1 MSDPIR
7 KDVEHFQQLR
17 GFSTATLHE
26 ALGQRGAL
34 PPSIQPLDASM
45 RLCGRAF
52 TVQARRGSN
61 YFVHQAVYSAAPCDV
76 LVIETDSD
84 HVAGYWGE
92 LLTLAAQSVRL
103 TGVVLDGHLRDRN
116 DIIALGFPIF
126 SRGACIRGTSKHVAG
141 SLGETVHLGDTCVNT
156 GDVIVGD
163 ADGVVVVGQSVVE
176 KAVARA
182 SQRESTESE
191 WKSSIDK
198 GERLID
204 LIMPKTRP
212 EPPSPSPTTALIL

>member
-1 MSDPIR
+1 MIKPI
-7 KDVEHFQQLR
+7 KENIVDFQELK
-17 GFSTATLHE
+17 GFSTATVHE

-34 PPSIQPLDASM
+34 PPSIQPLTAST

-52 TVQARRGSN
+52 TVQARGGSN
-61 YFVHQAVYSAAPCDV
+61 YFVHKAVYSASRFDV
-76 LVIETDSD
+76 LVIETDCD

-92 LLTLAAQSVRL
+92 LLTRAAQSVRL
-103 TGVVLDGHLRDRN
+103 AGVVLGGHVRDCTEVM
-116 DIIALGFPIF
+116 ALGFPIF
-126 SRGACIRGTSKHVAG
+126 SRGACIRGTSKNVAG
-141 SLGETVHLGDTCVNT
+141 SLGEPVHFGDTCVKT

-163 ADGVVVVGQSVVE
+163 ADGVVVVGQSVIAQV
-176 KAVARA
+176 VARA

-191 WKSSIDK
+191 WKSSTDK